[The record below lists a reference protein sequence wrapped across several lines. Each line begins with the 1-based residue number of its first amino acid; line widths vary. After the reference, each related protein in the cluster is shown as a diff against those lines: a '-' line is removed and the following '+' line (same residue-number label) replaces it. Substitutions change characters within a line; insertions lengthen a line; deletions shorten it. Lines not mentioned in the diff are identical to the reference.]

1 MDAQPPKNLHPR
13 AATSAAEARA
23 AAPDAPARER
33 PPRVSVI
40 TACGN
45 DAHSIDRCVAS
56 VAAQT
61 HPDTEHVVVLMHSR
75 DDTLQHLLDQQQ
87 RLTIVFAAAHD
98 NLAQAWNRGLKQ
110 ATGEVIGFLG
120 PHDRFAHPDVLS
132 QVATAFRDPWLSAL
146 YGDRLRATAAPHAKP
161 RIRRTGAFTRQ
172 RLRWG
177 WSPPL
182 NTLFVRRLWLERI
195 GGFSAQL
202 EVAAD
207 YDATLSLFSQPF
219 FNALYQPEPLV
230 LVTQASRPWH
240 WQRLQQLLRSPAE
253 ELRALRRAELGGLGA
268 LACRYATQFAQTLR

>member
-1 MDAQPPKNLHPR
+1 MDAQPPKNPHTR
-13 AATSAAEARA
+13 AATSDGEVLAVETAVQARA
-23 AAPDAPARER
+23 H

-45 DAHSIDRCVAS
+45 DASSIDRCVAS

-61 HPDTEHVVVLMHSR
+61 HPDTEHVVVLMQSR

-110 ATGEVIGFLG
+110 ASGEVIGFLG
-120 PHDRFAHPDVLS
+120 PHDRFVHPDVLS
-132 QVATAFRDPWLSAL
+132 QVATAFHDPWLSAL
-146 YGDRLRATAAPHAKP
+146 YGDRLRANAAPHTNP

-202 EVAAD
+202 KVAAD

-230 LVTQASRPWH
+230 TQASRPWH
-240 WQRLQQLLRSPAE
+240 WQRLQQLLLSPAE
-253 ELRALRRAELGGLGA
+253 ELHALRRAELGGLGA
-268 LACRYATQFAQTLR
+268 LFCRYATQFAQTLR